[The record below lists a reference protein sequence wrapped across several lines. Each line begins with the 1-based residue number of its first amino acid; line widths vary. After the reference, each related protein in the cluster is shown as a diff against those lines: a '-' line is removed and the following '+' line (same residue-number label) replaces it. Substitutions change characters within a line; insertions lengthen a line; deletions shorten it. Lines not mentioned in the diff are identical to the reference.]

1 MHETGVRIA
10 TAAER
15 DAVLATLMLAFA
27 GDPCTRYMFA
37 TPDAFVAGYLPFAAA
52 MGGAAIE
59 HGAAWLAEDSA
70 AAALWLPPGVESDS
84 EAMLEALTP
93 FVAPGRLP
101 VLGEVGAAM
110 AHFHPRE
117 AHWYLPLVGVDP
129 LRQGRGLGSAIL
141 EASLRRCD
149 ADRLPAYLENS
160 NPKNTPLYERFGFEA
175 IGMIQPGDFPPMQP
189 MLRRARG

>member
-1 MHETGVRIA
+1 MPNAGVRVA
-10 TAAER
+10 TPADR
-15 DAVLATLMLAFA
+15 DALLATLMLAFA

-37 TPDAFVAGYLPFAAA
+37 APEAFVAGFQPFAAA

-59 HGAAWLAEDSA
+59 HGSAWLADNCA
-70 AAALWLPPGVESDS
+70 AAVLWLPPGVESDS
-84 EAMLEALTP
+84 EAM
-93 FVAPGRLP
+93 VAAITAGIEQEKLP
-101 VLGEVGAAM
+101 VLGEVGRAM

-117 AHWYLPLVGVDP
+117 AHWYLPLLGVDP

-141 EASLRRCD
+141 EESLRRCD

-175 IGMIQPGDFPPMQP
+175 MGIIQPADFPPMQP
-189 MLRRARG
+189 MLRRARA

>member
-1 MHETGVRIA
+1 MSSAGVRV
-10 TAAER
+10 AAAADR
-15 DAVLATLMLAFA
+15 DALLATLMLAFA

-37 TPDAFVAGYLPFAAA
+37 APEAFVAGFRPFAAA

-59 HGAAWLAEDSA
+59 HGAAWIADDKA

-84 EAMLEALTP
+84 EAMIAAIT
-93 FVAPGRLP
+93 AGIDQAKLP
-101 VLGEVGAAM
+101 VLGEVGRAM

-129 LRQGRGLGSAIL
+129 LRQGQGFGSAIL

-149 ADRLPAYLENS
+149 ASGLPAYLENS

-175 IGMIQPGDFPPMQP
+175 IGLVQPADFPPMLP
-189 MLRRARG
+189 MLRRPRP